1 MKKVITIAG
10 AILLGT
16 VVATSNTDE
25 LRIIRKLNRELAT
38 AERDIA
44 TIKDFLEGMQQRK
57 RARSADPRVEKS
69 SIWSKIHHGTGI
81 LNDLTQT
88 GIAIYGATRQPHV
101 ENYNGPYYMDY
112 MPHEEDDIEVQGL
125 GGLSGLAWLQNR
137 GTGFDEKT
145 CSFYG
150 DGWDMAAD
158 RMMQQEEAC
167 RMRNQQKH
175 PKVQG
180 LFSSLG
186 RIGKMFKPISSMTK
200 SFSNIAKP
208 ASNFGKILEGAKT
221 GTDIISGLAGAG
233 TGMYSDIMQGQASQA
248 EQQYYQQQMQQQQQQ
263 QQQDQQQQQQQ
274 DQQQQYQPDPS
285 QMEGDDQQLNDDGF
299 DPYGPYVQQFIAL
312 NPSVYYGPSVVPF
325 YPYD

>member
-16 VVATSNTDE
+16 VVATSNTEE
-25 LRIIRKLNRELAT
+25 LRTIRKLNRELAN

-44 TIKDFLEGMQQRK
+44 TIKDFLEGVQQRK

-69 SIWSKIHHGTGI
+69 SIWSRIHHGTGI
-81 LNDLTQT
+81 VNDLTQA
-88 GIAIYGATRQPHV
+88 GVAIYGATRKPHV
-101 ENYNGPYYMDY
+101 ENYNGPRYMDY
-112 MPHEEDDIEVQGL
+112 MPRIEEDDIEVQGL
-125 GGLSGLAWLQNR
+125 GHFNLN
-137 GTGFDEKT
+137 TGFDEKT

-150 DGWDMAAD
+150 NGWAMSAD
-158 RMMQQEEAC
+158 LMMQQEEAC
-167 RMRNQQKH
+167 RMRNFKKH

-180 LFSSLG
+180 LFSSIG
-186 RIGKMFKPISSMTK
+186 RIGRMFKPISSMTK
-200 SFSNIAKP
+200 SISNIAKP

-221 GTDIISGLAGAG
+221 GTDILSGLAGAG
-233 TGMYSDIMQGQASQA
+233 TGMYSNIMQGQASQA